1 MYQEEL
7 MEHFK
12 NPRNKNEIKNP
23 DFAASH
29 TNISCGDKIGMH
41 GKIENDIITEI
52 GFDGTGCV
60 ISQASAS
67 MLTELC
73 LGKTIQ
79 NVLALSKDDVLQLV
93 GIQLGPNRLKCALLG
108 LVVLQ
113 DALRI
118 YKNNK
123 KEGMI

>member
-1 MYQEEL
+1 MSDKIYQEEL

-23 DFAASH
+23 DFSASH
-29 TNISCGDKIGMH
+29 INTSCGDKIGMQ
-41 GKIENDIITEI
+41 GKIKNDVIAEI
-52 GFDGTGCV
+52 GFTGSGCV
-60 ISQASAS
+60 ISQAAAS
-67 MLTELC
+67 MLTDQC

-79 NVLALSKDDVLQLV
+79 DVIAMSKDDVLNLV

-108 LVVLQ
+108 LAVLQ
-113 DALRI
+113 DALKN

-123 KEGMI
+123 